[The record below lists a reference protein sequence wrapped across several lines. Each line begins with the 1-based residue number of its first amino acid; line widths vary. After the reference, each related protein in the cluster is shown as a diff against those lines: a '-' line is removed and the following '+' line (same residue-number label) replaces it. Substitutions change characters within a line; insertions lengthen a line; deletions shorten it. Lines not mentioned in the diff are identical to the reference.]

1 MYLLDRAVHLHEDSL
16 QSRSYLIEN
25 GQVRYVTGNFK
36 KWKQKRSVLEGIAL
50 EPGRVMVANRLLD
63 AANFTSFREQQATFI
78 EKGCTTVIV
87 LPKADYERQLEA
99 VMKRAKHSLA
109 SSTLDYVIGLSIP
122 LSLLRCSVVRRCQ
135 KMKIPLLQIKLT
147 SCRDIQQLPWS
158 HIAQTLMSYPILLI
172 PSVSEG
178 AADQQMLLEVWEQCC
193 DSYHIHTAPPLIEEA
208 PWSKSLLQKSG
219 LYPEK
224 GVLLHG
230 SDADYLLFSPKDR
243 GGTVASKGGFVYHDN
258 NPSVVVIRGQI
269 IKENQMIVGK
279 PGYGRYLQIK
289 RPGRFLAIEDA
300 T

>member
-1 MYLLDRAVHLHEDSL
+1 MYLLDRAVHRNGDSL
-16 QSRSYLIEN
+16 QSRSYLIEG

-36 KWKQKRSVLEGIAL
+36 KWKRIRSVLEGIAL
-50 EPGRVMVANRLLD
+50 EPGRVMAANRLLD
-63 AANFTSFREQQATFI
+63 AANFTSFREQQAALI
-78 EKGCTTVIV
+78 EKGCTTVVV
-87 LPKADYERQLEA
+87 LPEAAYERQLEA
-99 VMKRAKHSLA
+99 TLKRAKHALA

-122 LSLLRCSVVRRCQ
+122 LSLLRSSVLRRCQ

-147 SCRDIQQLPWS
+147 SCRQLQELPWS

-172 PSVSEG
+172 PSVDQSVP
-178 AADQQMLLEVWEQCC
+178 DQQMLLDVWEQCC
-193 DSYHIHTAPPLIEEA
+193 EHYHLHTAPPLLEEA
-208 PWSKSLLQKSG
+208 PWTKSLLQKSG

-230 SDADYLLFSPKDR
+230 SDADYLLFAPGDQ
-243 GGTVASKGGFVYHDN
+243 GGTVARKDGFVYHDN
-258 NPSVVVIRGQI
+258 NPSVVVVRGQI
-269 IKENQMIVGK
+269 IKENQTIVGK